1 MYKNEVAAVLRKLVG
16 QWTTVRE
23 EVRDLVIDV
32 MEEEDLECWID
43 DCGDYVSVGFEN
55 PDGVDCEVYVRYEL
69 VGRNTWTITKI
80 F

>member
-23 EVRDLVIDV
+23 EVRDLVIDA

-43 DCGDYVSVGFEN
+43 DFGDYVSVGFEN
-55 PDGVDCEVYVRYEL
+55 PDGVDCEVCVRYEL
-69 VGRNTWTITKI
+69 VGHNTWTITKI